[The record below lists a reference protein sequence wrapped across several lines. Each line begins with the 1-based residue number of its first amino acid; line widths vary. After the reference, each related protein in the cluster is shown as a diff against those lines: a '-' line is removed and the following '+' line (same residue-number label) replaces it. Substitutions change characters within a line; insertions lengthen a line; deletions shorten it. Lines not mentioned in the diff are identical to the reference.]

1 MLFKRLQS
9 ELAWTPETL
18 QCSHFCDF
26 DAFLLN
32 FFSCFLRGQK
42 ILILEH
48 FGQGPA
54 AGGGAPLSFRFCRFC
69 KKCPARPAPLKGC
82 GEYEGLRPLPPAPK
96 LEDPMIG
103 RFDDSMDG

>member
-1 MLFKRLQS
+1 M
-9 ELAWTPETL
+9 
-18 QCSHFCDF
+18 
-26 DAFLLN
+26 
-32 FFSCFLRGQK
+32 
-42 ILILEH
+42 ILEH

-82 GEYEGLRPLPPAPK
+82 GESEGLRPLPPAPR